1 MGGNEMSEYNICN
14 DYMEILAGTT
24 NKYSLMYEKV
34 SKNISEDNNE
44 SLKYL
49 KNFITSIESLSS
61 KEKVKDSR
69 ISETKGNIESFGGY
83 ECIKVVTECL
93 KKNLSGVPLM
103 KDLSTLHDTLLKYK
117 ALYMDGYRKNIRLV
131 VLEYDSILYM
141 LVTGLSET
149 MMNYIDV
156 VQNGTSIRIQKKSP
170 GKTYGVIDKTIK
182 ELASEVSKKSHKE
195 YLEEMIKGIDNVGVD
210 INVNESTT
218 FMESK
223 VLDTINLISSIMTN
237 VGKVGKFVKRTAIS
251 IKNSVFGIVP
261 LIRSILYIRYK
272 RKADT
277 ILSLEQQA
285 LLLQRNI
292 DQLQNM
298 KNMDPKKKE
307 EIIKKQ
313 KAYVEA
319 YKKKA
324 EKLRAQL
331 CETEKDAAIEINKD
345 NPNMKNTDGNDD
357 LVLENGMTINQ
368 IFSDKEGKSESPL
381 N

>member
-1 MGGNEMSEYNICN
+1 MSEYNICN

-149 MMNYIDV
+149 MMKDRKSV
-156 VQNGTSIRIQKKSP
+156 V
-170 GKTYGVIDKTIK
+170 
-182 ELASEVSKKSHKE
+182 
-195 YLEEMIKGIDNVGVD
+195 
-210 INVNESTT
+210 
-218 FMESK
+218 
-223 VLDTINLISSIMTN
+223 
-237 VGKVGKFVKRTAIS
+237 
-251 IKNSVFGIVP
+251 
-261 LIRSILYIRYK
+261 
-272 RKADT
+272 
-277 ILSLEQQA
+277 
-285 LLLQRNI
+285 
-292 DQLQNM
+292 
-298 KNMDPKKKE
+298 
-307 EIIKKQ
+307 
-313 KAYVEA
+313 
-319 YKKKA
+319 
-324 EKLRAQL
+324 
-331 CETEKDAAIEINKD
+331 
-345 NPNMKNTDGNDD
+345 
-357 LVLENGMTINQ
+357 
-368 IFSDKEGKSESPL
+368 
-381 N
+381 